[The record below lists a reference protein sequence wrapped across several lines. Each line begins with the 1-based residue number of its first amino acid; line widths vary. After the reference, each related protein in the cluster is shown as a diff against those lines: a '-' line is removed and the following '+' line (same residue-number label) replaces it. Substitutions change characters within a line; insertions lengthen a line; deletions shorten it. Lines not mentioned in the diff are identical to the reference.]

1 MSDTSA
7 FFPHSNARAEIAVR
21 QAKRMIRENTDKS
34 GNLDNDKFA
43 RALLNYRNTPLK
55 DIGLSPAQIIFAR
68 NIKDHMP
75 IYPGNYKPRQEWI
88 LTQERREELLAKRY
102 ELMGDRL
109 RLGTKAL
116 GKLNLG
122 NIVSLQNQAG
132 PRAKKWDRT
141 GVVVEVLPYD
151 QYRVKV
157 DGSGR
162 VSLRNRQFLRK
173 LGEGDSSAGTC
184 PPTQP
189 VPVDTLHQVGAG
201 HGGGVI
207 GETKPSLSQDHMEQQ
222 SAVPVQASYAD
233 AVKSHI

>member
-1 MSDTSA
+1 M
-7 FFPHSNARAEIAVR
+7 
-21 QAKRMIRENTDKS
+21 
-34 GNLDNDKFA
+34 
-43 RALLNYRNTPLK
+43 
-55 DIGLSPAQIIFAR
+55 
-68 NIKDHMP
+68 
-75 IYPGNYKPRQEWI
+75 
-88 LTQERREELLAKRY
+88 
-102 ELMGDRL
+102 
-109 RLGTKAL
+109 

-141 GVVVEVLPYD
+141 GVVVEVLPFD

-162 VSLRNRQFLRK
+162 VTLRNRQFLRN
-173 LGEGDSSAGTC
+173 LGHGDSSTTAGSC

-189 VPVDTLHQVGAG
+189 VPVDTFDQVGAG
-201 HGGGVI
+201 CGGGVI

-222 SAVPVQASYAD
+222 SAMRASYAD